1 MSKWQTFCSI
11 SETNCFD
18 FSETDVHRYVAWLSL
33 PGRGRSGR
41 PLKYKTVVKYLGV
54 LRRAWALDNGTGAP
68 NPCESRAVTYLLQ
81 AVRRV
86 LMDTTQRARPLTL
99 EDLRRIVRSFA
110 GVSQRMRAARFGAL
124 ILFWGALRLGSLTP
138 SGKGDDFERLCWDDI
153 EVLRDGTGATGL
165 RVVFRY
171 SKTNQFQQRRHIVVI
186 AAIPMEPAL
195 CPVRAFLEA
204 RPADPHSPVL
214 SGWTFETFVTALAQA
229 VLAVEDTPHTK
240 GRVTGHSFRRGF
252 VRLATELGMDT
263 PTIMLH
269 GDWKDPRSVKHYA
282 EGAAVA
288 TDLVQRVYGHHRRG

>member
-1 MSKWQTFCSI
+1 MHS
-11 SETNCFD
+11 
-18 FSETDVHRYVAWLSL
+18 YVAWLSM
-33 PGRGRSGR
+33 PGRGRGGGY
-41 PLKYKTVVKYLGV
+41 LKYNTVVKYLGV
-54 LRRAWALDNGTGAP
+54 LRRAWGFDHGAAAP
-68 NPCESRAVTYLLQ
+68 NPCESQAVTYLLQ

-86 LMDTTQRARPLTL
+86 LKDTTQRARPITL
-99 EDLRRIVRSFA
+99 EDLRTIIQGFA
-110 GVSQRMRAARFGAL
+110 GDSARMQAARFAAL
-124 ILFWGALRLGSLTP
+124 ILFWGALRLGSLAP
-138 SGKGDDFERLCWDDI
+138 SGKKDDFERLCWSDI
-153 EVLRDGTGATGL
+153 EVLWDGSTATGL

-204 RPADPHSPVL
+204 QPNRHSPVL
-214 SGWTFETFVTALAQA
+214 SGWTFSAFVTALAQA
-229 VLAVEDTPHTK
+229 VPAVEDTPHTK

-288 TDLVQRVYGHHRRG
+288 TDLVQRVYGQRRRG